1 MKRILSVLG
10 LVLAVTLFALPGR
23 VEAGLFKNL
32 LTKVDTLMNNYNQ
45 NMWMGENSLGNTV
58 LKGVQGKGGNFFQ
71 VFDATAA
78 ALQNA
83 QNQALTDLKAVWEA
97 VKDIVLWLPRKIKE
111 IFVKTINKL
120 NAMNQGATVK
130 DRWNNLV
137 SGGNGGG
144 GGGAAVQGGFE
155 SEPTPEAAPPSGGES
170 GAIENDL
177 ASMLSD
183 DGQRASMSA
192 DEVLSAYGSEE
203 RASADADEAV
213 DAPSAPESMEAT
225 AEGFGQ
231 LIDMTSA
238 IEKKEHQTEARK
250 RIRLYYLTSVDT
262 ALHKGELTKAAAII
276 KSGSKLYVGNP
287 DGMEKAMGVIAKR
300 HPKHQAAMVKAVRR
314 IANVARTQGR

>member
-58 LKGVQGKGGNFFQ
+58 IKGVKGEGGNFFQ
-71 VFDATAA
+71 VFDSTVA

-155 SEPTPEAAPPSGGES
+155 SEPTPEAPPSGGES
-170 GAIENDL
+170 GGIENDL

-183 DGQRASMSA
+183 DGERASMSA
-192 DEVLSAYGSEE
+192 DEALSFYGAEAE
-203 RASADADEAV
+203 RASADAAEAA

-231 LIDMTSA
+231 LIDMSA
-238 IEKKEHQTEARK
+238 SIEKKEHQTEARK

-262 ALHKGELTKAAAII
+262 ALHKGELSKAAAII
-276 KSGSKLYVGNP
+276 KSGTKLYVGNP

-300 HPKHQAAMVKAVRR
+300 HPKHQAAMTKAVRR